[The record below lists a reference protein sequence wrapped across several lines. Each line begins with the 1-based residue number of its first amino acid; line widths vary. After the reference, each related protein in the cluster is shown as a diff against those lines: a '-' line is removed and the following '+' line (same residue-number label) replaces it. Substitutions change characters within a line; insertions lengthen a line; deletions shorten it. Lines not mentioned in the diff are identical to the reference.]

1 MNGAESLVHTLLA
14 CGVDT
19 CFTNPGTSEMHFVA
33 ALDRVPGM
41 RCVLGLQENVVTG
54 AADGYARMREK
65 PAATLLHCGPGLA
78 NGLANLHNARRALTP
93 IVNLVGDQAT
103 HHRPYDAPLT
113 ADTEGWARPVSVW
126 TRTAR
131 EAATVGA
138 DAAACVQAAVSG
150 VATLILPSDTCWD
163 DGGVV
168 AAALPAVGVAA
179 PGAEAVERAAAVLRR
194 GGKTMLILSGTA
206 LRADAVAL
214 AQGICEASGARMLAQ
229 TSNGRIER
237 GAGRVAIERVPY
249 PVDQALAALAGVTDL
264 ILIGGK
270 EPVGFFA
277 YPGKPSRMAPDG
289 CVVHVLARPEQDG
302 GAALVRLAAALGVG
316 PSAGVAVRTTEGAAR
331 GAIGPEAFAQ
341 SMAALMPEDAVV
353 VDESVTFGRSLYSMC
368 AGAAPHD
375 WLQLTGG
382 AIGDGIPLAT
392 GAAIGAPGRR
402 VVGMQADGSA
412 MYTLQGLWTQARE
425 RLDVTT
431 VIFANR
437 SYAILLGEYQNVGAN
452 PGRTAM
458 DMLDLGNPVL
468 DWVQLAGGMGGGGG
482 PGGDDGAVRGF
493 VHAGQLATRAVSD
506 RVGDLEAG
514 CLTTALSPGGEGAVK
529 G

>member
-93 IVNLVGDQAT
+93 VVNLVGDQAT
-103 HHRPYDAPLT
+103 HHRPFDAPLT
-113 ADTEGWARPVSVW
+113 ADTEGWARPISVW

-131 EAATVGA
+131 ESATVGA
-138 DAAACVQAAVSG
+138 DAAACVQAAVNG

-168 AAALPAVGVAA
+168 ATALPAVRPADPAPDAVDKAA
-179 PGAEAVERAAAVLRR
+179 QILRR

-206 LRADAVAL
+206 LRADALAL
-214 AQGICEASGARMLAQ
+214 AQGIVEATGARMLAQ
-229 TSNGRIER
+229 TSNGRIEH

-249 PVDQALAALAGVTDL
+249 PVDQAIAALAGTETL
-264 ILIGGK
+264 ILIGGLA
-270 EPVGFFA
+270 PVGFFA
-277 YPGKPSRMAPDG
+277 YPDKPSRMYPEG
-289 CVVHVLARPEQDG
+289 CAIHVLARPEQDG
-302 GAALVRLAAALGVG
+302 RAALVRLATALGVG
-316 PSAGVAVRTTEGAAR
+316 PSATVAVRSTTGPAR

-341 SMAALMPEDAVV
+341 SAAALLPENAIV
-353 VDESVTFGRSLYSMC
+353 VDESVTFGRSLYSAC
-368 AGAAPHD
+368 AGAASHD
-375 WLQLTGG
+375 WLALTGG

-425 RLDVTT
+425 KLDVTT
-431 VIFANR
+431 IIFSNR
-437 SYAILLGEYQNVGAN
+437 SYAILLGEYRNVGAN

-458 DMLDLGNPVL
+458 DMLDLSNPNL
-468 DWVQLAGGMGGGGG
+468 DWVKLAGGLGVEAARAETMEQFADLFVQANARPG
-482 PGGDDGAVRGF
+482 PFLIELVI
-493 VHAGQLATRAVSD
+493 
-506 RVGDLEAG
+506 
-514 CLTTALSPGGEGAVK
+514 
-529 G
+529 